1 MEGSLTQVLKDGY
14 KSTRKEGRVVTRL
27 GTESL
32 TFVPIK
38 ASKMGK
44 KWFWVLLLVPFLG
57 LSQSKRKIRI
67 EAEKQKAA
75 VISNLQSHIGYLA
88 SDVLEGRRTGTAGA
102 NAAMEYL
109 VKQYELMGIA
119 PKGTTGYVQKFEIN
133 EGLQID
139 ASTHFTLNDKS
150 LLLEKDF
157 FPLANSASVNITG
170 KPAMA
175 LHEKGQPWFFDI
187 KETLEENKTN
197 PHFDLEAW
205 IKKEVTTAAA
215 KGATAFILYNTASIV
230 DNILFNK
237 NDKSAAFPV
246 PVIYLTPTG
255 LQYFTDPSATLQI
268 DLAVRILEK
277 KRPASNVAAFID
289 NGAATTVIVGAHYD
303 HLGYNEDKNALD
315 TGHVI
320 HNGADDNASGTAALL
335 EIARLLKQK
344 SPTHNNYL
352 FLHFSG
358 EELGLLGSKYWIENP
373 TMPGAINYMMNMD
386 MVGRYDT
393 SHKLTVGGY
402 GTSSKWRNIWKAT
415 STPLIVKFD
424 STGSGP
430 SDHASFYRAGVPVQF
445 FFTGSHPD
453 YHKAT
458 DDADKINYDATAQ
471 IVTLAYQIMGITDSL
486 PKLDFIKTTEPQMGR
501 STKFTVSLGVI
512 PDYGY
517 SGTGMRIDGVSPGK
531 LAEKLGLQAGDVLLQ
546 LGEYKFVD
554 VNSYMQTLGKFKK
567 GDQTVLR
574 IKRGTE
580 EINISVSF

>member
-1 MEGSLTQVLKDGY
+1 
-14 KSTRKEGRVVTRL
+14 
-27 GTESL
+27 
-32 TFVPIK
+32 
-38 ASKMGK
+38 MGK

-57 LSQSKRKIRI
+57 LSQSKRKIRL

-75 VISNLQSHIGYLA
+75 LISNLISHVGYLA
-88 SDVLEGRRTGTAGA
+88 SDALEGRRTGTAGA
-102 NAAMEYL
+102 DAAKDYL
-109 VKQYELMGIA
+109 VNQYAQMGIG
-119 PKGTTGYVQKFEIN
+119 PKGTSGYLQKFEIN

-139 ASTHFTLNDKS
+139 PSTHFTVNNSQLKID
-150 LLLEKDF
+150 KDF
-157 FPLANSASVNITG
+157 FPVANSASMQVTG

-175 LHEKGQPWFFDI
+175 LQEKGQPWFKDI

-197 PHFDLEAW
+197 PHFDVDAW
-205 IKKEVTTAAA
+205 IKKEVTTAVA
-215 KGATAFILYNTASIV
+215 KGATAFIIYNTGTII
-230 DNILFNK
+230 DNIQFNK
-237 NDKSAAFPV
+237 NDTSSAYAI
-246 PVIYLTPTG
+246 PVIYLTPNG
-255 LQYFTDPSATLQI
+255 LQYFADPSATLQI
-268 DLAVRILEK
+268 ELGVRIVEK
-277 KRPASNVAAFID
+277 KRVATNVAAYIN
-289 NGAATTVIVGAHYD
+289 NGAANTVVIGAHYD

-315 TGHVI
+315 TGHII
-320 HNGADDNASGTAALL
+320 HNGADDNASGTGALL
-335 EIARLLKQK
+335 EIARLLQQK
-344 SPTHNNYL
+344 SPAHNNYL

-373 TMPGAINYMMNMD
+373 TMPGAINYMLNMD

-402 GTSSKWRNIWKAT
+402 GTSSKWSQIWNAV

-430 SDHASFYRAGVPVQF
+430 SDHASFYRAGIPVQF
-445 FFTGSHPD
+445 FFTGSHVD

-458 DDADKINYDATAQ
+458 DDADKINYEGTAQ
-471 IVTLAYQIMGITDSL
+471 IVTLAYQMMGITDSL

-531 LAEKLGLQAGDVLLQ
+531 LAEKLGLKAGDILLQ

-567 GDQTVLR
+567 GDQTELR
-574 IKRGTE
+574 IKRGSDE
-580 EINISVSF
+580 KNIPVSF

>member
-1 MEGSLTQVLKDGY
+1 
-14 KSTRKEGRVVTRL
+14 
-27 GTESL
+27 
-32 TFVPIK
+32 
-38 ASKMGK
+38 MGK

-57 LSQSKRKIRI
+57 LSQSKRKLRI
-67 EAEKQKAA
+67 EAEKQKLAL
-75 VISNLQSHIGYLA
+75 ISNLQSHIGYLA
-88 SDVLEGRRTGTAGA
+88 SDALEGRRTGTAGA
-102 NAAMEYL
+102 TAAMDYL

-119 PKGTTGYVQKFEIN
+119 PKGTSGYLQKFDIN

-139 ASTHFTLNDKS
+139 PGTYFLVNNKS
-150 LLLEKDF
+150 LILEKDF
-157 FPLANSASVNITG
+157 FPLATSASVQISGN
-170 KPAMA
+170 PAMA
-175 LHEKGQPWFFDI
+175 LQEKGQPWFTDI
-187 KETLEENKTN
+187 KELLEENKTN
-197 PHFDLEAW
+197 PHFDVEAW
-205 IKKEVTTAAA
+205 IKKEVSTAAA
-215 KGATAFILYNTASIV
+215 KGASAFIIYNTSSTV
-230 DNILFNK
+230 DNIQFNK
-237 NDKSAAFPV
+237 NDRSAVFSI
-246 PVIYLTPTG
+246 PVIYLTQAG
-255 LQYFTDPSATLQI
+255 LQHFTDPSATLQVG
-268 DLAVRILEK
+268 LAVRLVEK
-277 KRPASNVAAFID
+277 KRTASNVAAFIN
-289 NGAATTVIVGAHYD
+289 NGAANTIVIGAHYD

-335 EIARLLKQK
+335 EIARLLQKK
-344 SPTHNNYL
+344 SPARNNYL

-373 TMPGAINYMMNMD
+373 TMTGSINYMINMD

-402 GTSSKWRNIWKAT
+402 GTSSKWNTIWKAAN
-415 STPLIVKFD
+415 TPLIVKFD

-430 SDHASFYRAGVPVQF
+430 SDHASFYRAGIPVQF

-453 YHKAT
+453 YHKAS
-458 DDADKINYDATAQ
+458 DDADKINYEATAQ
-471 IVTLAYQIMGITDSL
+471 IVTLAYQMMGITDSM

-531 LAEKLGLQAGDVLLQ
+531 LAEKLGLQAGDILLQ

-554 VNSYMQTLGKFKK
+554 VNSYMQTLSKFKK
-567 GDQTVLR
+567 GDQTELR

-580 EINISVSF
+580 EINIPVLF

>member
-1 MEGSLTQVLKDGY
+1 
-14 KSTRKEGRVVTRL
+14 L

-32 TFVPIK
+32 TFVRNK

-75 VISNLQSHIGYLA
+75 LISNLKSHIGYLA
-88 SDVLEGRRTGTAGA
+88 SDALEGRRTGTAGA
-102 NAAMEYL
+102 DAAMDYL
-109 VKQYELMGIA
+109 VKQYQQLGIDS
-119 PKGTTGYVQKFEIN
+119 KGSSGYLQKFEIN

-139 ASTHFTLNDKS
+139 PSTYFIVNNIQLKI
-150 LLLEKDF
+150 EKDF
-157 FPLANSASVNITG
+157 FPLATSASASVIGN
-170 KPAMA
+170 PAMA
-175 LHEKGQPWFFDI
+175 LHEKGQPWFHDI
-187 KETLEENKTN
+187 RETLEENKNN
-197 PHFDLEAW
+197 PHFDIEAW
-205 IKKEVTTAAA
+205 IKKEVTTAAS
-215 KGATAFILYNTASIV
+215 KGATAFIIYNTGSIV

-237 NDKSAAFPV
+237 NDKAATFSIPA
-246 PVIYLTPTG
+246 IYLTSNG
-255 LQYFTDPSATLQI
+255 LQHFKDPSTTLQVS
-268 DLAVRILEK
+268 LAVRLVEK
-277 KRPASNVAAFID
+277 KRTANNVVAFIN
-289 NGAATTVIVGAHYD
+289 NGAANTIVIGAHYD
-303 HLGYNEDKNALD
+303 HLGFNEDKNALD

-320 HNGADDNASGTAALL
+320 HNGADDNASGTSALL

-344 SPTHNNYL
+344 SPLHNNYL

-373 TMPGAINYMMNMD
+373 TMSGSINYMINMD

-402 GTSSKWRNIWKAT
+402 GTSSKWSSIWKNI
-415 STPLIVKFD
+415 STPLLVKFD

-453 YHKAT
+453 YHKAS

-531 LAEKLGLQAGDVLLQ
+531 LAEKLGLKAGDVLLQ

-554 VNSYMQTLGKFKK
+554 VNSYMQTLSKFKK
-567 GDQTVLR
+567 GDQTELR
-574 IKRGTE
+574 IKRGVE
-580 EINISVSF
+580 ELNISVTF

>member
-1 MEGSLTQVLKDGY
+1 
-14 KSTRKEGRVVTRL
+14 
-27 GTESL
+27 
-32 TFVPIK
+32 
-38 ASKMGK
+38 MGK

-67 EAEKQKAA
+67 EVEKQKAA
-75 VISNLQSHIGYLA
+75 LISNLQSHVGYLA
-88 SDVLEGRRTGTAGA
+88 SDALEGRRTGTAGA
-102 NAAMEYL
+102 DAAMDYL
-109 VKQYELMGIA
+109 VKQYERMGIA
-119 PKGTTGYVQKFEIN
+119 PKGTSGYLQKFEIN

-139 ASTHFTLNDKS
+139 PSTHFKVNNIQLS
-150 LLLEKDF
+150 IEKDF
-157 FPLANSASVNITG
+157 FPLATSASINISG
-170 KPAMA
+170 NPAMA
-175 LHEKGQPWFFDI
+175 LHEKGQPWFIDL
-187 KETLEENKTN
+187 KETLEENKNN
-197 PHFDLEAW
+197 PHFDIEAW
-205 IKKEVTTAAA
+205 IKREVAAA
-215 KGATAFILYNTASIV
+215 ASKGATAFIMFNTGSIV

-237 NDKSAAFPV
+237 NDKTAPFSI
-246 PVIYLTPTG
+246 PVIYLTQAG
-255 LQYFTDPSATLQI
+255 LQHFTDPSATLQI
-268 DLAVRILEK
+268 ELAVRLVEK
-277 KRPASNVAAFID
+277 KRPATNVAAYIN
-289 NGAATTVIVGAHYD
+289 NGAANTIVIGAHYD

-335 EIARLLKQK
+335 EIARLLQQK
-344 SPTHNNYL
+344 SPVHNNYL

-373 TMPGAINYMMNMD
+373 TMSGSINYMINMD

-402 GTSSKWRNIWKAT
+402 GTSSRWSGIWKAI
-415 STPLIVKFD
+415 STPLVVKFD

-430 SDHASFYRAGVPVQF
+430 SDHASFYRAGIPVQF

-453 YHKAT
+453 YHKAS
-458 DDADKINYDATAQ
+458 DDADKINYEATAQ
-471 IVTLAYQIMGITDSL
+471 IVTLAYQMMGITDSL

-546 LGEYKFVD
+546 LGDYKFVD
-554 VNSYMQTLGKFKK
+554 VNSYMQTLSKFKK
-567 GDQTVLR
+567 GDQTELR

-580 EINISVSF
+580 EINMPVTF

>member
-1 MEGSLTQVLKDGY
+1 
-14 KSTRKEGRVVTRL
+14 L

-88 SDVLEGRRTGTAGA
+88 SDALEGRRTGTAGA

-109 VKQYELMGIA
+109 VKQYEQMGIA
-119 PKGTTGYVQKFEIN
+119 PKGSLGYIQKFEIN
-133 EGLQID
+133 EGLQIG
-139 ASTHFTLNDKS
+139 ASTHFTVNEKS

-157 FPLANSASVNITG
+157 FPLANSASVHITG

-175 LHEKGQPWFFDI
+175 LHEKGQPWFTDI
-187 KETLEENKTN
+187 KETLEENKAN
-197 PHFDLEAW
+197 PHFDIEAW
-205 IKKEVTTAAA
+205 IKQEVTAAAA
-215 KGATAFILYNTASIV
+215 KGATAFIMYNTGSIV

-237 NDKSAAFPV
+237 NDKSAAFPIA
-246 PVIYLTPTG
+246 VIYLTPAG

-268 DLAVRILEK
+268 NLSVRIAEK

-344 SPTHNNYL
+344 SPAHNNYL

-358 EELGLLGSKYWIENP
+358 EELGLLGSKYWVENP
-373 TMPGAINYMMNMD
+373 TIPGAINYMLNMD

-402 GTSSKWRNIWKAT
+402 GTSTKWSDIWKAT

-458 DDADKINYDATAQ
+458 DDADKINYEATAQ
-471 IVTLAYQIMGITDSL
+471 IVALAYQIMGIADSQS
-486 PKLDFIKTTEPQMGR
+486 KLDFIKTTEPQMGR

-531 LAEKLGLQAGDVLLQ
+531 LAEKLGLKAGDVLLQ

-554 VNSYMQTLGKFKK
+554 VNTYMQTLGKFKK

>member
-1 MEGSLTQVLKDGY
+1 
-14 KSTRKEGRVVTRL
+14 
-27 GTESL
+27 
-32 TFVPIK
+32 
-38 ASKMGK
+38 MGK

-57 LSQSKRKIRI
+57 LSQSKRKIRL

-75 VISNLQSHIGYLA
+75 LISNLKSHIGFLA
-88 SDVLEGRRTGTAGA
+88 SDALEGRRTGTAGA
-102 NAAMEYL
+102 DAAMGYL
-109 VKQYELMGIA
+109 VKQYEMMGIG
-119 PKGTTGYVQKFEIN
+119 PKGTSSYLQKFEIN
-133 EGLQID
+133 EGLHID
-139 ASTHFTLNDKS
+139 AATHFTINNTRLKID
-150 LLLEKDF
+150 KDF
-157 FPLANSASVNITG
+157 FPFANSASMQVNG

-175 LHEKGQPWFFDI
+175 LQEKGQPWFKDI
-187 KETLEENKTN
+187 KETLEENKSN
-197 PHFDLEAW
+197 PHFDLDAW

-215 KGATAFILYNTASIV
+215 KGATTFIIYNTGAII
-230 DNILFNK
+230 DNIQFNK
-237 NDKSAAFPV
+237 NDKSPAYAI
-246 PVIYLTPTG
+246 PVIYLTEAG
-255 LQYFTDPSATLQI
+255 LQHFTDPSATLE
-268 DLAVRILEK
+268 LELVVRIVEK
-277 KRPASNVAAFID
+277 KRPATNVAAYIN
-289 NGAATTVIVGAHYD
+289 NGAANTVVIGAHYD

-335 EIARLLKQK
+335 EIARLLQQK
-344 SPTHNNYL
+344 APAHNNYL

-358 EELGLLGSKYWIENP
+358 EELGLLGSKYWVENRT
-373 TMPGAINYMMNMD
+373 TMGPINYMLNMD

-402 GTSSKWRNIWKAT
+402 GTSSKWSQIWNAA

-445 FFTGSHPD
+445 FFTGSHVD

-458 DDADKINYDATAQ
+458 DDADKINYEATAQ
-471 IVTLAYQIMGITDSL
+471 IVALAYQMMGIADSL

-531 LAEKLGLQAGDVLLQ
+531 LAEKLGVQAGDILLQ
-546 LGEYKFVD
+546 LGDYKFVD
-554 VNSYMQTLGKFKK
+554 VNSYMQTLSKFKK
-567 GDQTVLR
+567 GDQTMLR
-574 IKRGTE
+574 IKRGIE
-580 EINISVSF
+580 EISFSVSF

>member
-1 MEGSLTQVLKDGY
+1 
-14 KSTRKEGRVVTRL
+14 L

-32 TFVPIK
+32 TFVRNK

-44 KWFWVLLLVPFLG
+44 HWFWVLLLVPFLG

-67 EAEKQKAA
+67 EAEKQKATL
-75 VISNLQSHIGYLA
+75 ISNLKSHIGYLA
-88 SDVLEGRRTGTAGA
+88 SDALEGRRTGTAGA
-102 NAAMEYL
+102 TAAMDYL
-109 VKQYELMGIA
+109 VKQYERMGIVA
-119 PKGTTGYVQKFEIN
+119 KGSSGYLQKFEIN
-133 EGLQID
+133 EGLQIEP
-139 ASTHFTLNDKS
+139 STHFKVNNIQLKI
-150 LLLEKDF
+150 EKDF
-157 FPLANSASVNITG
+157 FPLATSASTTVSGN
-170 KPAMA
+170 PAMA
-175 LHEKGQPWFFDI
+175 LQEKGQPWFKDM
-187 KETLEENKTN
+187 KETLEENKSN
-197 PHFDLEAW
+197 PHFDIEAW
-205 IKKEVTTAAA
+205 IKKEVTTAAS
-215 KGATAFILYNTASIV
+215 KGSTAFIMYNTGTVV

-237 NDKSAAFPV
+237 NDKTAPFSI
-246 PVIYLTPTG
+246 PVIYLTQVG
-255 LQYFTDPSATLQI
+255 LQYFTDPSATLQVDI
-268 DLAVRILEK
+268 AVRLSEK
-277 KRPASNVAAFID
+277 KRPATNVAAFIN
-289 NGAATTVIVGAHYD
+289 NGAANTIVIGAHYD
-303 HLGYNEDKNALD
+303 HLGFNEDKNALD

-335 EIARLLKQK
+335 EIARLLQQK
-344 SPTHNNYL
+344 SPLHNNYL

-373 TMPGAINYMMNMD
+373 TMVGSINYMLNMD

-402 GTSSKWRNIWKAT
+402 GTSSKWSNIWKMVN
-415 STPLIVKFD
+415 TPLVVKFD

-453 YHKAT
+453 YHKAS
-458 DDADKINYDATAQ
+458 DDADKINYEATAQ
-471 IVTLAYQIMGITDSL
+471 IVTLAYQIMGITDSF

-531 LAEKLGLQAGDVLLQ
+531 LAEKLGLKAGDILLQ
-546 LGEYKFVD
+546 LGDYKFVD
-554 VNSYMQTLGKFKK
+554 VNSYMQTLSKFKK
-567 GDQTVLR
+567 GDQTELR

-580 EINISVSF
+580 EINISVTF

>member
-1 MEGSLTQVLKDGY
+1 
-14 KSTRKEGRVVTRL
+14 
-27 GTESL
+27 
-32 TFVPIK
+32 
-38 ASKMGK
+38 MGK

-57 LSQSKRKIRI
+57 LSQSKRKLRI
-67 EAEKQKAA
+67 EAEKQKLAL
-75 VISNLQSHIGYLA
+75 ISNLQSHIGYLA
-88 SDVLEGRRTGTAGA
+88 SDALEGRRTGTAGA
-102 NAAMEYL
+102 AAAMDYL

-119 PKGTTGYVQKFEIN
+119 PKGTSGYLQKFDIN

-139 ASTHFTLNDKS
+139 PGTYFLVNNKS
-150 LLLEKDF
+150 LILEKDF
-157 FPLANSASVNITG
+157 FPLATSASVQISGN
-170 KPAMA
+170 PAMA
-175 LHEKGQPWFFDI
+175 LQEKGQPWFTDI
-187 KETLEENKTN
+187 KELLEENKTN
-197 PHFDLEAW
+197 PHFDVEAW
-205 IKKEVTTAAA
+205 IKKEVSTAAA
-215 KGATAFILYNTASIV
+215 KGASAFIIYNTSSTV
-230 DNILFNK
+230 DNIQFNK
-237 NDKSAAFPV
+237 NDKSAAFSI
-246 PVIYLTPTG
+246 PVIYLTQAG
-255 LQYFTDPSATLQI
+255 LQHFTDPSATLQVG
-268 DLAVRILEK
+268 LAVRLVEK
-277 KRPASNVAAFID
+277 KRAASNVAAFIN
-289 NGAATTVIVGAHYD
+289 NGAANTIVIGAHYD

-344 SPTHNNYL
+344 SPARNNYL

-373 TMPGAINYMMNMD
+373 TMTGSINYMINMD

-402 GTSSKWRNIWKAT
+402 GTSSKWNAIWKAAN
-415 STPLIVKFD
+415 TPLIVKFD

-453 YHKAT
+453 YHKAS
-458 DDADKINYDATAQ
+458 DDADKINYEATAQ
-471 IVTLAYQIMGITDSL
+471 IVTLAYQMMGITDSM

-531 LAEKLGLQAGDVLLQ
+531 LAEKLGLQAGDILLQ

-554 VNSYMQTLGKFKK
+554 VNSYMQTLSKFKK
-567 GDQTVLR
+567 GDQTELR

-580 EINISVSF
+580 EINIPVLF

>member
-1 MEGSLTQVLKDGY
+1 
-14 KSTRKEGRVVTRL
+14 
-27 GTESL
+27 
-32 TFVPIK
+32 
-38 ASKMGK
+38 MGK

-67 EAEKQKAA
+67 EAEKQKATL
-75 VISNLQSHIGYLA
+75 ISNLKSHIGYLA
-88 SDVLEGRRTGTAGA
+88 SDALEGRRTGTAGA
-102 NAAMEYL
+102 DAAMDYL
-109 VKQYELMGIA
+109 VKQYERMGIGA
-119 PKGTTGYVQKFEIN
+119 KGSSGYLQKFEIN
-133 EGLQID
+133 EGLQMD
-139 ASTHFTLNDKS
+139 PSTQFKVNNIQLKI
-150 LLLEKDF
+150 EKDF
-157 FPLANSASVNITG
+157 FPLATSASSHIAGN
-170 KPAMA
+170 PAMA
-175 LHEKGQPWFFDI
+175 LHEKGQPWFKDI
-187 KETLEENKTN
+187 KETLEENKSN
-197 PHFDLEAW
+197 PHFDIEAW
-205 IKKEVTTAAA
+205 IKKEVTTAAS
-215 KGATAFILYNTASIV
+215 KGATAFIIYNTGTVV

-237 NDKSAAFPV
+237 NDKTVPYSI
-246 PVIYLTPTG
+246 PVIYLTQTG
-255 LQYFTDPSATLQI
+255 LQHFTDPSATLQVEI
-268 DLAVRILEK
+268 SVRLSEK
-277 KRPASNVAAFID
+277 KRPATNVAAFIN
-289 NGAATTVIVGAHYD
+289 NGAANTIVIGAHYD
-303 HLGYNEDKNALD
+303 HLGFNEDKNALD

-335 EIARLLKQK
+335 EIARLLQQK
-344 SPTHNNYL
+344 SPVHNNYL

-373 TMPGAINYMMNMD
+373 TMTGSINYMLNMD

-402 GTSSKWRNIWKAT
+402 GTSSKWSNIWKAIN
-415 STPLIVKFD
+415 TPLVVKFD

-453 YHKAT
+453 YHKAS
-458 DDADKINYDATAQ
+458 DDADKINYEATAQ

-531 LAEKLGLQAGDVLLQ
+531 LAEKLGLKAGDILLQ
-546 LGEYKFVD
+546 LGDYKFVD
-554 VNSYMQTLGKFKK
+554 VNSYMQTLSKFKK
-567 GDQTVLR
+567 GDQTELR

-580 EINISVSF
+580 EINMPVAF